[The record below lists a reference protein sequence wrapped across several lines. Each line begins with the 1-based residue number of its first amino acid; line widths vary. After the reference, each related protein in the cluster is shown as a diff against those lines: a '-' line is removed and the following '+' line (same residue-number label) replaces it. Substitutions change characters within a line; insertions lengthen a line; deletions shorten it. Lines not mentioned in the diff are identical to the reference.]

1 MKPETSKL
9 WTKAL
14 AYLEEAEELKK
25 FDEFKKAMGKAIE
38 AFLIAIQAINA
49 LSRDLKKPD
58 LEVFAE
64 NAVLDFVEF
73 ILSKDYTPN
82 KMVDW
87 VRSKLIWLS
96 DNLQQ
101 DTFLPLK

>member
-14 AYLEEAEELKK
+14 DYLGEAKELIK
-25 FDEFKKAMGKAIE
+25 FDEFNKAMGKAIE
-38 AFLIAIQAINA
+38 AFLAAIQTINA
-49 LSRDLKKPD
+49 LSRDLKMPD
-58 LEVFAE
+58 LEVIAE

-73 ILSKDYTPN
+73 ICSKDYTPN

-87 VRSKLIWLS
+87 VHNKIKWLS
-96 DNLQQ
+96 DNLPPSIY
-101 DTFLPLK
+101 LPVK